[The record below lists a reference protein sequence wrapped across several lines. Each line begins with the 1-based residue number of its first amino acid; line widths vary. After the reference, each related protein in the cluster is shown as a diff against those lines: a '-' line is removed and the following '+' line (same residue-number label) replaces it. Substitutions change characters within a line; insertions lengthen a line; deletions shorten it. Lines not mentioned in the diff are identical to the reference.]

1 MVLSSDLR
9 QHSRKCFL
17 DRPCLQHAA
26 TSMLNK
32 IMLQHTASYRN
43 MLAALKHA
51 ATLVTLMIRQRT
63 LICVANRGV
72 VTKEASQGIK
82 RNWSCVCIAR
92 LRYAAN
98 LQACSLYER
107 GPHDIVTQPCCPILQ
122 SQALPKTTSL
132 TSLSSRP
139 FPPTYLQLL
148 QGVLEKDI
156 CFCLASRCAFMR
168 TPASEEA

>member
-1 MVLSSDLR
+1 MIWDNT
-9 QHSRKCFL
+9 QGICFL

-26 TSMLNK
+26 TSMFQN
-32 IMLQHTASYRN
+32 IMLQHTASYVN
-43 MLAALKHA
+43 MLVALKF
-51 ATLVTLMIRQRT
+51 VTLIIRQRT
-63 LICVANRGV
+63 FICVTIRGV
-72 VTKEASQGIK
+72 VIKEASQGMN

-98 LQACSLYER
+98 LEACSLYER

>member
-1 MVLSSDLR
+1 MF
-9 QHSRKCFL
+9 Q
-17 DRPCLQHAA
+17 
-26 TSMLNK
+26 N
-32 IMLQHTASYRN
+32 IMLQHTASYVN
-43 MLAALKHA
+43 MLVALKHA
-51 ATLVTLMIRQRT
+51 ATFVTLIIRQRT
-63 LICVANRGV
+63 FICVTIPGV
-72 VTKEASQGIK
+72 VTKEASQGMN

-139 FPPTYLQLL
+139 FPPTYLHLL
-148 QGVLEKDI
+148 QGVQEKDI